1 MKIVLIISL
10 IFGFLNAQQREALL
24 IGNSNYRYIL
34 NLENSSYNLKRLKET
49 LQKLNFDV
57 KIKTDLDSENLEETI
72 DDFASRLSKN
82 SNSIGFFYYT
92 GHGCQVDY
100 QGYLI
105 PINVDTCYYFSTL
118 HFFLI

>member
-100 QGYLI
+100 QGYQNI
-105 PINVDTCYYFSTL
+105 A
-118 HFFLI
+118 